1 MQRDVGGEIEEEE
14 EEVGEE
20 EGEEAAEADS
30 GRERTAAGS
39 AFSED
44 C

>member
-30 GRERTAAGS
+30 GRERTAAG
-39 AFSED
+39 
-44 C
+44 